1 MDHRHLAAFVEKTRA
16 QQASGCGAEDRLA
29 AEYSAIR
36 TETVAMKL
44 SLGLTTD
51 MGALKGNLKKNRY
64 KDILPYDQSLVPLTL
79 LADQGAPDYINA
91 SFIQGAA
98 EHRSYIATQG
108 PLLNTLGDFWRMI
121 WQYRVKVIVMAC
133 REFEMG
139 KKKCERYWP
148 ELNETSTFD
157 PFLVSCLE
165 ESSPNKE
172 VIVRTLNVQFQGDT
186 HSVSQFQYTA
196 WPDHGIPNS
205 ADSIL
210 GMMKMAHSK
219 QGNDTAPILVHCS
232 AGCGRTG
239 VICTID
245 YIHDLLQ
252 TRRITAD
259 FSIKDIVLDM
269 RRQRPAAVQT
279 KEQYE
284 FLHSTVAQMFE
295 KTLESNSCNY
305 KSQTEDRAP
314 LYDNV
319 DPVTK
324 VQKGSSPIRNNGL
337 QTPRKAPVK
346 PQTSAPPKGQNMNDT
361 YAVVNKRK
369 PLQPRDPA
377 AQPPSPSDGLP
388 MVHHYDNEPL
398 VSLRPK
404 SAPANVLYSTVKPKP
419 KARFVG
425 SPTTLPT
432 PLYDT
437 AAPSSQRQA
446 GGAFLLASPVSDP
459 GSYDFP
465 GGVSESLR
473 RDQKALSSYTA
484 KKNLESPAS
493 TDDDY
498 EYVSS
503 TRKEDTD
510 YCTANGLGF
519 NCRIKKPKGPRDP
532 PAEWGR
538 AER

>member
-1 MDHRHLAAFVEKTRA
+1 ASLHLSSEKLRAGRGHSRAFSLGGIIAVKI
-16 QQASGCGAEDRLA
+16 
-29 AEYSAIR
+29 EYSAIR

-305 KSQTEDRAP
+305 KSQTEEILWLDQSLLQSSCRFYSRTGRAWSRSIGRK
-314 LYDNV
+314 LNG
-319 DPVTK
+319 
-324 VQKGSSPIRNNGL
+324 VQEG
-337 QTPRKAPVK
+337 KA
-346 PQTSAPPKGQNMNDT
+346 AEENMNDT

-419 KARFVG
+419 KARM
-425 SPTTLPT
+425 LKIHAYIYR
-432 PLYDT
+432 LADKRLI
-437 AAPSSQRQA
+437 SSLGCETKHLKNMEKEA
-446 GGAFLLASPVSDP
+446 SLNSVELGAH
-459 GSYDFP
+459 
-465 GGVSESLR
+465 GV
-473 RDQKALSSYTA
+473 
-484 KKNLESPAS
+484 ESPAS

-532 PAEWGR
+532 PADWG
-538 AER
+538 